1 MLRKNKNKMRLN
13 FYKKQYQTQL
23 KLMITK
29 KKNNRIAKFQEI
41 KNNSLR
47 KKLNALKMLKITVR
61 FLKNSKNFS

>member
-29 KKNNRIAKFQEI
+29 KKNNRIAKF
-41 KNNSLR
+41 
-47 KKLNALKMLKITVR
+47 
-61 FLKNSKNFS
+61 

>member
-1 MLRKNKNKMRLN
+1 MLRKNRNKMRLN

-29 KKNNRIAKFQEI
+29 KKNNRITKLI

-47 KKLNALKMLKITVR
+47 KKLNALKMLKIIVR
-61 FLKNSKNFS
+61 FLKNSKHFS